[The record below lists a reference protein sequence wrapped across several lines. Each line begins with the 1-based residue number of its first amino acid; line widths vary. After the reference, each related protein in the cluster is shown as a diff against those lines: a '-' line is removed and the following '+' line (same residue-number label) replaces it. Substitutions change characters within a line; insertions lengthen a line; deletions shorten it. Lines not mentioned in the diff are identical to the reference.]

1 MTYCEQW
8 STIVVIASRPWQ
20 KTIRKI
26 VITIITSLCHNQ
38 PSIGWQGGQSGN
50 HICNINKISHIISP

>member
-8 STIVVIASRPWQ
+8 STIVVIASGPRQ

-26 VITIITSLCHNQ
+26 VITVVTSLCHNQ
-38 PSIGWQGGQSGN
+38 AGISRQGRQSGN
-50 HICNINKISHIISP
+50 HISNINKISHIISP